1 MTDHAGFLELA
12 ARRIDFDLTPVEAA
26 RLEAHLAACASCRL
40 EVERLRA
47 DSTALRRFGWW
58 DAPATSEDVVLTAAL
73 RERGRSAPRPWA
85 LALAAALT
93 LAVLAGGALGGGAI
107 LEGLLVGPRP
117 TSPAPSVPASDAPS
131 VAPTAVP
138 AGSPSPRLSGFVGAF
153 DVVGAFDPSYGGDP
167 AHVLNGRGH
176 VVARLAEPTDERL
189 VAGSLDFYGDAGASL
204 REVHAQFAM
213 AEFSTTSD
221 GTTVALGKGVEC
233 RYTGPNEATC
243 RQVWVQFLDNPGQ
256 QPSQLDF
263 ATGTDWPYTGESWIV
278 EGGSFELHVAP

>member
-1 MTDHAGFLELA
+1 M
-12 ARRIDFDLTPVEAA
+12 RRIAVLLVSAM
-26 RLEAHLAACASCRL
+26 LA
-40 EVERLRA
+40 V
-47 DSTALRRFGWW
+47 
-58 DAPATSEDVVLTAAL
+58 TAA
-73 RERGRSAPRPWA
+73 API
-85 LALAAALT
+85 AAAGP
-93 LAVLAGGALGGGAI
+93 AQGG
-107 LEGLLVGPRP
+107 PH
-117 TSPAPSVPASDAPS
+117 
-131 VAPTAVP
+131 
-138 AGSPSPRLSGFVGAF
+138 SGFVGAF
-153 DVVGAFDPSYGGDP
+153 DVVGAFDPQYGGDP
-167 AHVLNGRGH
+167 AHRLIGHGH
-176 VVARLAEPTDERL
+176 VVARLAEPTDQRL

>member
-1 MTDHAGFLELA
+1 M
-12 ARRIDFDLTPVEAA
+12 RRIA
-26 RLEAHLAACASCRL
+26 
-40 EVERLRA
+40 
-47 DSTALRRFGWW
+47 
-58 DAPATSEDVVLTAAL
+58 VLL
-73 RERGRSAPRPWA
+73 VS
-85 LALAAALT
+85 
-93 LAVLAGGALGGGAI
+93 AVLAVTAAAPIAAAGPAQGG
-107 LEGLLVGPRP
+107 PN
-117 TSPAPSVPASDAPS
+117 
-131 VAPTAVP
+131 
-138 AGSPSPRLSGFVGAF
+138 SGFVGAF
-153 DVVGAFDPSYGGDP
+153 DVVGAFDESRGGDP
-167 AHVLNGRGH
+167 AHVLSGHGH
-176 VVARLAEPTDERL
+176 VVARLAEPTDQRL

>member
-12 ARRIDFDLTPVEAA
+12 AQQIDFNLTPVEAA
-26 RLEAHLAACASCRL
+26 RLEAHLAACAPCRL
-40 EVERLRA
+40 KVERLRG
-47 DSTALRRFGWW
+47 DSTALRRFGSW
-58 DAPATSEDVVLTAAL
+58 DAPATLEDVVLTAAL
-73 RERGRSAPRPWA
+73 HGRGRSAPRPWA
-85 LALAAALT
+85 LAFAAALV

-107 LEGLLVGPRP
+107 LDGLLVGSRP
-117 TSPAPSVPASDAPS
+117 TIPASSVPESAEAPS
-131 VAPTAVP
+131 VAPTAVQG
-138 AGSPSPRLSGFVGAF
+138 GSPTSDFVGDF

-176 VVARLAEPTDERL
+176 VVARLAEPTDQRL